1 MTAPTSDAPARTAPR
16 LGIAA
21 GLISLATML
30 SRVLGLVR
38 EQLFAAL
45 FGASMFADAF
55 IVAFRIPNLLRDLF
69 AEGALSSAFVPAFKD
84 SLKRDGQPAAYHLG
98 NRVVGNLL
106 VVVGAIALLA
116 AIFTPEIVDAMA
128 RRYDDIPGK
137 AELTIELT
145 RIMLPFIVLVSLA
158 AVAMGM
164 LNAQDRYAAP
174 ALAPAMFNVVSI
186 AIGLGLWLSGF
197 DGRWVAIGW
206 SVGTLAAGLA
216 QLGIQ
221 LPVLWRLGWRPT
233 LAFDLALR
241 DPQVRRVALVMA
253 PAVIGVAAMQVNVF
267 VNTMFATEEA
277 GAAAWLNYAFRFLQ
291 LPIGVF
297 GVAIATVSTTRY
309 ADASSDG
316 DRAAMSRHLVEGLRM
331 VAFLCVPATVGLLLL
346 GRPIVRLI
354 YQHGNFTGY
363 DTIFTAAALDY
374 YVVGLVAYAAVKVIA
389 PAFYATRQARIAV
402 AASLTAVGGNV
413 LSNVLLHPHYGYRV
427 LALGTAIAAILNC
440 AVLYTMF
447 HRRIAAIA
455 HGALVA
461 YVLRIGGAAA
471 VMAVAVWAVHKG
483 IFAIVDDS
491 LLARLVLVFV
501 PVGVGAGVY
510 GGVCM
515 LLRVEELEQT
525 AGKLIRRLRRRR

>member
-1 MTAPTSDAPARTAPR
+1 MTAPTDVPARAAPR

-55 IVAFRIPNLLRDLF
+55 IVGFRIPNLLRDLF

-84 SLKRDGQPAAYHLG
+84 SLKRDGQAAAYQLG
-98 NRVVGNLL
+98 NRIVGNLM
-106 VVVGAIALLA
+106 VIVGSIALLA
-116 AIFTPEIVDAMA
+116 AIFTPGIVDAMA
-128 RRYDDIPGK
+128 GSYDEVVGK
-137 AELTIELT
+137 QELTIELT

-186 AIGLGLWLSGF
+186 AIGLGLWVSGAS
-197 DGRWVAIGW
+197 GRWVAIGW

-221 LPVLWRLGWRPT
+221 LPALWKLGWRPR

-241 DPQVRRVALVMA
+241 DPHVRRVALVMA
-253 PAVIGVAAMQVNVF
+253 PAVIGVAAVQLNVF
-267 VNTMFATEEA
+267 INTMFATEEA

-316 DRAAMSRHLVEGLRM
+316 DRAAMARHLVEGLRM
-331 VAFLCVPATVGLLLL
+331 VAFLTVPATVGLLLL

-402 AASLTAVGGNV
+402 IASLTAVAGNV
-413 LSNVLLHPHYGYRV
+413 TSNLVLHPIYGYRV
-427 LALGTAIAAILNC
+427 LALGTAIAALLNST
-440 AVLYTMF
+440 VLYTMF
-447 HRRIAAIA
+447 HRRIAAIPHRA
-455 HGALVA
+455 LIVYLVRIAAAALVMSVGVWLA
-461 YVLRIGGAAA
+461 HRQLDLWLGHATLGSRLIVVLVPVVLGAAIYAAACAALRI
-471 VMAVAVWAVHKG
+471 
-483 IFAIVDDS
+483 
-491 LLARLVLVFV
+491 
-501 PVGVGAGVY
+501 
-510 GGVCM
+510 
-515 LLRVEELEQT
+515 EELDQMG
-525 AGKLIRRLRRRR
+525 GKVLRRLRRR